1 MASDRILTLN
11 IGAGQITLAEFKL
24 TSGKNPELLQYG
36 SAPLG
41 LEPDS
46 DMDPSGFIIAALQDI
61 MRDKGIRPGP
71 LMMSVSGQA
80 VFPRFVKLPVVSKDK
95 IRAMIQAEAE
105 QNVPF
110 PIDELTWDYQ
120 LIGTGNDLGEQ
131 NAMIVAAKTD
141 SIVALTNSI
150 AAAGLEPETV
160 DVAPLAIYN
169 CVCCCN
175 PGLSGCSMVLDIGSR
190 STNLVF
196 IEDGKVFYRSIPV
209 AGNAITQEIA
219 KTFQVDF
226 REAEKMKLE
235 AGFVALGGVTA
246 AEDDATDRMSKCIRS
261 VVTRLHAEVNRSI
274 NFYRSQQGGSV
285 PAKVYLT
292 GGSSILQYMD
302 TFFREKLKVD
312 VEFLD
317 PFSAITLGPRVDA
330 DMAASEF
337 HQLAE
342 AVGMAVRKN
351 GAAKVEINL
360 MPPNLVDKKTFRRRI
375 PFFAIAGIALVG
387 AAFFALLAGGVKSEY
402 AAKGK
407 SDVDS
412 RLSKFSSTSKQI
424 AAEGENRAAVIAE
437 LEQYR
442 KLIEDRTLMVQRLDA
457 IRASMLPGMW
467 VVSMTSNPGEATVE
481 IVCRG
486 FTDALQ
492 KSEKGGKTAPELFGA
507 NLLRQAPFAE
517 PLRIL
522 QQKDVEGLA
531 NKVREFKLTVGLK
544 ATHQFGLVKVEKVEE

>member
-1 MASDRILTLN
+1 
-11 IGAGQITLAEFKL
+11 
-24 TSGKNPELLQYG
+24 
-36 SAPLG
+36 
-41 LEPDS
+41 
-46 DMDPSGFIIAALQDI
+46 
-61 MRDKGIRPGP
+61 
-71 LMMSVSGQA
+71 
-80 VFPRFVKLPVVSKDK
+80 
-95 IRAMIQAEAE
+95 
-105 QNVPF
+105 
-110 PIDELTWDYQ
+110 
-120 LIGTGNDLGEQ
+120 
-131 NAMIVAAKTD
+131 
-141 SIVALTNSI
+141 
-150 AAAGLEPETV
+150 
-160 DVAPLAIYN
+160 
-169 CVCCCN
+169 
-175 PGLSGCSMVLDIGSR
+175 MVLDIGSR

-330 DMAASEF
+330 DMAVSEF

-375 PFFAIAGIALVG
+375 PFFAIAGVALVG

>member
-71 LMMSVSGQA
+71 LMMAVSGQA

>member
-330 DMAASEF
+330 DMAVSEF

-375 PFFAIAGIALVG
+375 PFFAIAGVALVG

>member
-24 TSGKNPELLQYG
+24 ISGKNPELLQYG

-375 PFFAIAGIALVG
+375 PFFAIAGVALVG

>member
-1 MASDRILTLN
+1 MASDRILALN

-24 TSGKNPELLQYG
+24 ASGKVPELLQYG
-36 SAPLG
+36 AAPLG

-71 LMMSVSGQA
+71 LMMAVSGQA